1 MPDRKEKSQLLGDF
15 LREIAVL
22 VIVFLP
28 IDAWLQG
35 KLDWVTFAL
44 AAALAGTLLW
54 FGMILEGRD
63 EL

>member
-1 MPDRKEKSQLLGDF
+1 VPERKEKSQLLGDF

-28 IDAWLQG
+28 LDAWLQRS
-35 KLDWVTFAL
+35 LDWDSFGL
-44 AAALAGTLLW
+44 AALLAGALLW
-54 FGMILEGRD
+54 FGMILEGNN